1 MKKLLF
7 AFIATALISCGSE
20 KDSDKIGNAQICLDN
35 LPVSATPTQVDACM
49 TAIDGIS
56 SAEAEH
62 LRCAGAFMK
71 EGFLDPTK
79 VADAMGSISGGTL
92 GFMSFMSFTAE
103 GTIDD
108 DTTNAANAFSSC
120 FNSGAKGTTLIS
132 SFTYISMA
140 LYQYMSDND
149 GAGAGTNCAAA
160 PAGSPLSYDLSC
172 STNWLLEPTNV
183 APGGPAD
190 NLADP
195 ATVDAAAISVQNG
208 LGAVI
213 IATASASCGE
223 NPVNEDLCDAFDT
236 AIDDGGG
243 VGSPRGVAVEFI
255 KTLFGIP

>member
-1 MKKLLF
+1 M
-7 AFIATALISCGSE
+7 ACGSE
-20 KDSDKIGNAQICLDN
+20 KDADKIGNAQICLDN

-49 TAIDGIS
+49 TAIEGIS

-79 VADAMGSISGGTL
+79 VADAMSSIGGGTL
-92 GFMSFMSFTAE
+92 GFMSFMSFTSE
-103 GTIDD
+103 GGIAA

-132 SFTYISMA
+132 SFTYIAMA

-149 GAGAGTNCAAA
+149 TSGVGNNCAAA

-172 STNWLLEPTNV
+172 SAAWAVAGTNAL
-183 APGGPAD
+183 PGGPAAELGD
-190 NLADP
+190 A
-195 ATVDAAAISVQNG
+195 ATVDPAAISVQNA

-223 NPVNEDLCDAFDT
+223 TQVNADLCATFDT
-236 AIDDGGG
+236 AITNGGG

-255 KTLFGIP
+255 STLLGI